1 MKLLLSS
8 PHMGGNEQK
17 YIKEAFETNWLAPLG
32 PNVDAFEDAV
42 AKTDILNGD
51 FGVVSDGKFS
61 TGANAVKAVMNI
73 EVGDDADLDV
83 YPIAKGT
90 HVRVVDLT
98 AFDGETIEIYG
109 AQLPDTYAKGN
120 KLVSDATG
128 KLVTGGSVAPYF
140 EITKVIPNVKGVEVK
155 VVAK

>member
-1 MKLLLSS
+1 MVKFSTI
-8 PHMGGNEQK
+8 GAIEK
-17 YIKEAFETNWLAPLG
+17 RYE
-32 PNVDAFEDAV
+32 FEDAV

-90 HVRVVDLT
+90 HVKVVDLSK
-98 AFDGETIEIYG
+98 FDGEIVEVYG
-109 AQLPDTYAKGN
+109 AQLPDTFVVGN
-120 KLVSDATG
+120 KLASDADG
-128 KLVTGGSVAPYF
+128 KLVTGASVAPYF
-140 EITKVIPNVKGVEVK
+140 EVTKVIPNVKGAEVK

>member
-1 MKLLLSS
+1 MVKFSTI
-8 PHMGGNEQK
+8 GAIEK
-17 YIKEAFETNWLAPLG
+17 RYE
-32 PNVDAFEDAV
+32 FEDAV

-90 HVRVVDLT
+90 HVRVVDLSK
-98 AFDGETIEIYG
+98 FDGEIVEVYG
-109 AQLPDTYAKGN
+109 AQLPDTFVVGN
-120 KLVSDATG
+120 KLASDADG
-128 KLVTGGSVAPYF
+128 KLVTGASVAPYF
-140 EITKVIPNVKGVEVK
+140 EVTKVIPNVKGAEVK

>member
-1 MKLLLSS
+1 M
-8 PHMGGNEQK
+8 
-17 YIKEAFETNWLAPLG
+17 IKFSTIGAIEKRYE
-32 PNVDAFEDAV
+32 FEDAV

-90 HVRVVDLT
+90 HVKVVDLSK
-98 AFDGETIEIYG
+98 FDGEIVEVYG
-109 AQLPDTYAKGN
+109 AQLPDTFVVGN
-120 KLVSDATG
+120 KLASDADG
-128 KLVTGGSVAPYF
+128 KLVAGASVAPYF
-140 EITKVIPNVKGVEVK
+140 EVTKVIPNVKGAEVK

>member
-1 MKLLLSS
+1 M
-8 PHMGGNEQK
+8 
-17 YIKEAFETNWLAPLG
+17 IKFSTIGAIEKRYE
-32 PNVDAFEDAV
+32 FEDAV

-61 TGANAVKAVMNI
+61 TDANAVKAVMNI

-90 HVRVVDLT
+90 HVKVVDLSK
-98 AFDGETIEIYG
+98 FDGEIVEVYG
-109 AQLPDTYAKGN
+109 AQLPDTFVVGN
-120 KLVSDATG
+120 KLASDADG
-128 KLVTGGSVAPYF
+128 KLVTGASVAPYF
-140 EITKVIPNVKGVEVK
+140 EVTKVIPNVKGAEVK

>member
-1 MKLLLSS
+1 MVKFSTI
-8 PHMGGNEQK
+8 GAIEK
-17 YIKEAFETNWLAPLG
+17 RYE
-32 PNVDAFEDAV
+32 FEDAV

-90 HVRVVDLT
+90 HVKVVDLSK
-98 AFDGETIEIYG
+98 FDGEIVEVYG
-109 AQLPDTYAKGN
+109 AQLPDTFVVGN
-120 KLVSDATG
+120 KLASDADG
-128 KLVTGGSVAPYF
+128 KLVAGASVAPYF
-140 EITKVIPNVKGVEVK
+140 EVTKVIPNVKGAEVK

>member
-1 MKLLLSS
+1 MVKFSTI
-8 PHMGGNEQK
+8 GQIEKK
-17 YIKEAFETNWLAPLG
+17 Y
-32 PNVDAFEDAV
+32 AFEDAV
-42 AKTDILNGD
+42 AGADVLNGD
-51 FGVVSDGKFS
+51 FGVVTAGEFAVD
-61 TGANAVKAVMNI
+61 ADAVKAVMQI
-73 EVGDDADLDV
+73 EVGDNADLDE
-83 YPIAKGT
+83 YPIKKGE

>member
-1 MKLLLSS
+1 M
-8 PHMGGNEQK
+8 
-17 YIKEAFETNWLAPLG
+17 IKFSTIGAIEKRYE
-32 PNVDAFEDAV
+32 FEDAV

-90 HVRVVDLT
+90 HVKVVDLSK
-98 AFDGETIEIYG
+98 FDGEIVEVYG
-109 AQLPDTYAKGN
+109 AQLPDTFVVGN
-120 KLVSDATG
+120 KLASDADG
-128 KLVTGGSVAPYF
+128 KLVTGASVAPYF
-140 EITKVIPNVKGVEVK
+140 EVTKVIPNVKGAEVK